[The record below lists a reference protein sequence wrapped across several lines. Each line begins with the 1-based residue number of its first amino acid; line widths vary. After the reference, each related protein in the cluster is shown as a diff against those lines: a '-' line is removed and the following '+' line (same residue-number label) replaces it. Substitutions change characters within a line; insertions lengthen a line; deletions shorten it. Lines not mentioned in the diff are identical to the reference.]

1 MCRTPSSWLSQ
12 RSYFTPP
19 PPVHLY
25 RSIHTKQP
33 PVDVDAYA
41 RCLVGTNPT
50 KSLLLPGLHNKDGV
64 GEAAAEEQPPSPGSG
79 GPAAAGGTSPMLV
92 GSGDQAPRPS
102 RLVGLPIK
110 WRPLFPT
117 TAYTYTITNPDV
129 LTAVAKSSRV
139 RIIFRARDIS
149 IEGVCAVVCPVGWV
163 LCGRDAAVRCLHRV
177 VLVSL
182 LLL

>member
-1 MCRTPSSWLSQ
+1 MMEHP
-12 RSYFTPP
+12 
-19 PPVHLY
+19 
-25 RSIHTKQP
+25 
-33 PVDVDAYA
+33 
-41 RCLVGTNPT
+41 
-50 KSLLLPGLHNKDGV
+50 LLPNPRSWGVPKDGV

-79 GPAAAGGTSPMLV
+79 GKAAAAGTSPMLV

-139 RIIFRARDIS
+139 RTRIPREMR
-149 IEGVCAVVCPVGWV
+149 VCFLDPNGAVGYV
-163 LCGRDAAVRCLHRV
+163 LLAAVLRCCF
-177 VLVSL
+177 SL
-182 LLL
+182 LVVAWLSVLLFGA

>member
-1 MCRTPSSWLSQ
+1 MPLRNTTTCGFSNSPPRREAIDPLTPLAS
-12 RSYFTPP
+12 FPP
-19 PPVHLY
+19 AGFVATRLPPDTA
-25 RSIHTKQP
+25 RAGPSI
-33 PVDVDAYA
+33 DY
-41 RCLVGTNPT
+41 L
-50 KSLLLPGLHNKDGV
+50 DGV

-79 GPAAAGGTSPMLV
+79 GAAASSPMLV

-139 RIIFRARDIS
+139 CTRIVAT
-149 IEGVCAVVCPVGWV
+149 G
-163 LCGRDAAVRCLHRV
+163 
-177 VLVSL
+177 LVSNVL
-182 LLL
+182 LLSSGVALRVPLD

>member
-1 MCRTPSSWLSQ
+1 MYHCCGVSNSPPRRGN
-12 RSYFTPP
+12 RSPYSPRFLLACLVRHDLIPAR
-19 PPVHLY
+19 H
-25 RSIHTKQP
+25 HTRG
-33 PVDVDAYA
+33 PVDRYV
-41 RCLVGTNPT
+41 
-50 KSLLLPGLHNKDGV
+50 DGV

-79 GPAAAGGTSPMLV
+79 GAATSSPMLV

-139 RIIFRARDIS
+139 CR
-149 IEGVCAVVCPVGWV
+149 V
-163 LCGRDAAVRCLHRV
+163 L
-177 VLVSL
+177 
-182 LLL
+182 